1 MDLFAYSQIDDF
13 DHLLEDNNIEIP
25 RLRGVRLMS
34 QEKPEHDYIPKD
46 LEYGILRD

>member
-13 DHLLEDNNIEIP
+13 DHLLKDNNIEIP

-34 QEKPEHDYIPKD
+34 QENQSMIIFQKI
-46 LEYGILRD
+46 

>member
-13 DHLLEDNNIEIP
+13 DHLLKDNNIEIP

-34 QEKPEHDYIPKD
+34 QEKQEHNFN
-46 LEYGILRD
+46 GGF